1 MKSLS
6 GMPIAAAGM
15 QPSTILPHRFHVARR
30 PSRPLLGLKGLS
42 WWKYSTHTDRM
53 APSWMTT
60 RNMFQNSA
68 GTSIFT
74 NSSTR
79 IMWPVEEMGSHSV
92 MPSTRP
98 RNADLMRSMM
108 FMRAFL
114 PRAEAPL
121 VCSAPL

>member
-1 MKSLS
+1 
-6 GMPIAAAGM
+6 M
-15 QPSTILPHRFHVARR
+15 QPTMILPHRLHVARR
-30 PSRPLLGLKGLS
+30 PCPPLLGLKGLS

-60 RNMFQNSA
+60 RNMFQNSSD
-68 GTSIFT
+68 TSIFT

-92 MPSTRP
+92 TPSTRP
-98 RNADLMRSMM
+98 RNADLTRSRM

-114 PRAEAPL
+114 TRGEAPQF
-121 VCSAPL
+121 SSDPL